1 MDSLKVNT
9 VVIPLYVHCSLVPN
23 FKHMHKLILTIIF
36 AGILITCNSQK
47 KEYEVTTTD
56 IQFENADATLSGI
69 IAIPDGKGPFS
80 SVVFVHGSGPE
91 KSNYFYASFFAK
103 KGIICITFD
112 KRSYG
117 KSTGKFYPGSNTSFE
132 NLQLKA
138 SDIATAVKIL
148 KKNPKVDKNN
158 IGLFGFSQAGW
169 IAPISASIDSDI
181 SFMVL
186 ISGPVVT
193 TGEEN
198 RYSEVTGDSSYCLN
212 NYTKKDIKKL
222 EANLEKSGFDPIP
235 ILQSIDVKGLWLF
248 GDRDESIPVYSS
260 IQNLNMLI
268 NNYNKEYTYIL
279 YKDRDHGLRLKNEQ
293 YGPPEEIN
301 NYIVDWIKQL
311 K

>member
-1 MDSLKVNT
+1 
-9 VVIPLYVHCSLVPN
+9 
-23 FKHMHKLILTIIF
+23 
-36 AGILITCNSQK
+36 
-47 KEYEVTTTD
+47 
-56 IQFENADATLSGI
+56 
-69 IAIPDGKGPFS
+69 
-80 SVVFVHGSGPE
+80 
-91 KSNYFYASFFAK
+91 
-103 KGIICITFD
+103 
-112 KRSYG
+112 
-117 KSTGKFYPGSNTSFE
+117 
-132 NLQLKA
+132 
-138 SDIATAVKIL
+138 
-148 KKNPKVDKNN
+148 
-158 IGLFGFSQAGW
+158 
-169 IAPISASIDSDI
+169 
-181 SFMVL
+181 MVL

-198 RYSEVTGDSSYCLN
+198 RYSEITGDSSYCLN